1 MPFVSSFSHNLPKST
16 ASSLNLPPPPLSF
29 SHLTK
34 IITDKR
40 VGGKRKEKTDS
51 GNQNTDFMY
60 HYQQL
65 SSQKLRSL

>member
-16 ASSLNLPPPPLSF
+16 APSLNLPPLSF

-65 SSQKLRSL
+65 SSQNLRSL

>member
-1 MPFVSSFSHNLPKST
+1 
-16 ASSLNLPPPPLSF
+16 LNLPPLSF

-34 IITDKR
+34 IIPDKR